1 MKYRGRQSGF
11 TYLAALLAVA
21 LMGTGLAAIG
31 GVWHTAQQREKERE
45 LLFVGHQFCKAI
57 ETYYQ
62 KTPGVG
68 KRYPRN
74 LEVLLQ
80 DDRFLVP
87 MRHLRQVY
95 ADPLTGKTEWG
106 TVPAADGGIMG
117 VYSLSEDEPV
127 KTGGFADADRE
138 FEGKSKY
145 AEWKFIFLPPSAFRV
160 NNAG

>member
-31 GVWHTAQQREKERE
+31 AVWHTAQQREKERE
-45 LLFVGHQFCKAI
+45 LLFIGHQFCKAI
-57 ETYYQ
+57 ESYYQ
-62 KTPGVG
+62 KSPGVG
-68 KRYPRN
+68 KRYPRT

-87 MRHLRQVY
+87 LRHLRQIY

-117 VYSLSEDEPV
+117 VYSLSEDAPV

-138 FEGKSKY
+138 FEGKNKY